1 MHLDGVT
8 RGIKTKEYLITGVCR
23 RVRMERFLEDN
34 RKLGPPNESPND
46 RTTDLIEPP
55 SRTTESARKRMRGFT

>member
-1 MHLDGVT
+1 
-8 RGIKTKEYLITGVCR
+8 
-23 RVRMERFLEDN
+23 MERFLEDN